1 MQDHVEPKPS
11 FMAERYRF
19 RLRRQGEEESVAQ
32 YLTELKKLSK
42 HCEFDTSLE
51 DNLRDQFTCG
61 LKNDTIKQRLFAEK
75 NIYYSK
81 AVSLALS
88 LEAAERDAATVER
101 PSASESNVARSDMA
115 SVNSITPGPRGG
127 NKGNNPNNRQNN
139 GASISNMSNNGSKC
153 TVCGRE
159 GHREADCRYRNFTCS
174 KCGCVGHLR
183 RVCPSSGAA
192 SGQGAARGR
201 SSGAGGRGS
210 RRAFHHV
217 QAAQYETP
225 GADDDNS
232 SDTEFEEHLHH
243 LCLSDYSAVSMSM
256 HVDNIMYKELFSGG
270 LGRFTGGKATL
281 RVKEGAAPVYCRAR
295 PLPYALRD
303 RVDHELDEMLRSGV
317 IEPVDT
323 SEWAT
328 PLVPVR
334 KADGGLRICADYK
347 ITLNPN
353 LLIDRCEFA
362 RDFWR
367 ADPTLCRRRRAAGH
381 GGGAAGRL
389 CLALA

>member
-1 MQDHVEPKPS
+1 
-11 FMAERYRF
+11 MAERYRF

-75 NIYYSK
+75 SLTYSK

-101 PSASESNVARSDMA
+101 PGASESNVARSNMA

-139 GASISNMSNNGSKC
+139 GASISNRSNNGSKC
-153 TVCGRE
+153 AVCGRE

-192 SGQGAARGR
+192 GGQGAARGR
-201 SSGAGGRGS
+201 SSGAGRRGAGAGGRGP

-225 GADDDNS
+225 GADEDNS
-232 SDTEFEEHLHH
+232 SDTEFEENLHH
-243 LCLSDYSAVSMSM
+243 LCLSDYRAV
-256 HVDNIMYKELFSGG
+256 
-270 LGRFTGGKATL
+270 
-281 RVKEGAAPVYCRAR
+281 
-295 PLPYALRD
+295 
-303 RVDHELDEMLRSGV
+303 
-317 IEPVDT
+317 
-323 SEWAT
+323 
-328 PLVPVR
+328 
-334 KADGGLRICADYK
+334 
-347 ITLNPN
+347 
-353 LLIDRCEFA
+353 
-362 RDFWR
+362 
-367 ADPTLCRRRRAAGH
+367 
-381 GGGAAGRL
+381 
-389 CLALA
+389 